1 LLAEE
6 AEEMGTVL
14 FPGSSSFYR
23 SRKSSN
29 QVITHAGV
37 GPLVASLHDFLM
49 EANHIV
55 APRLPP
61 LKQIG
66 QIGVEPAHI
75 GTACGLRIGGSLQP
89 VADGALTNAHPLGNS
104 GMAHPKFAQSDD
116 LLITGQ
122 AFLSVGKFPT
132 LHLGGTSDRPRRL
145 FYGNVLCERFLD
157 FLPTAAEA

>member
-1 LLAEE
+1 
-6 AEEMGTVL
+6 MGTVP

-49 EANHIV
+49 EANYIV
-55 APRLPP
+55 ASRRPT

-75 GTACGLRIGGSLQP
+75 GTSCGLRIGSSSQP
-89 VADGALTNAHPLGNS
+89 VADGALTNAHPLGK
-104 GMAHPKFAQSDD
+104 AAW
-116 LLITGQ
+116 LIPSLRKAMTC
-122 AFLSVGKFPT
+122 S
-132 LHLGGTSDRPRRL
+132 
-145 FYGNVLCERFLD
+145 
-157 FLPTAAEA
+157 